1 MIRTRFAPSP
11 TGLLHIGGLRTALYA
26 FALAKHGNGKFILR
40 IEDTD
45 QKREVPG
52 AREKLQD
59 ILHNFG
65 LQWDE
70 YYIQSER
77 AKTNVYKQ
85 AAQQLIDKGLAFND
99 EGAVRLRIPKDEKI
113 AYHDFALKKTISWAT
128 NDIPEAVLL
137 KSDGFPT
144 YHLAVVVDDHEMN
157 ISHVLRAAEWI
168 PSTPIHLLL
177 YKYFGFKTPEIGHL
191 TDILDPEGGKLSKR
205 KGNVSVEQFL
215 ELGFLPEAIF
225 NFVILLGWA
234 PKDNRELYSL
244 DEFVAAFDPA
254 GLQKSNPVL
263 NLKKLDWFNGHY
275 IRAKSDADLLQLIKP
290 YLPEI
295 TPQIIPLI
303 KDRLTTL
310 AGAKSL
316 AGFFSA
322 RPDLPNHPDLPH
334 LESALTA
341 LSSADWTKSGIDSAL
356 LAMCDQ
362 QGFPRS
368 DFFMSLRLAICGSKV
383 TPPLTDSML
392 ILGKDE
398 VILRIKNCL
407 IKN

>member
-1 MIRTRFAPSP
+1 M
-11 TGLLHIGGLRTALYA
+11 
-26 FALAKHGNGKFILR
+26 
-40 IEDTD
+40 
-45 QKREVPG
+45 
-52 AREKLQD
+52 QD

-191 TDILDPEGGKLSKR
+191 TDILDPEGE
-205 KGNVSVEQFL
+205 NY
-215 ELGFLPEAIF
+215 P
-225 NFVILLGWA
+225 N
-234 PKDNRELYSL
+234 
-244 DEFVAAFDPA
+244 
-254 GLQKSNPVL
+254 
-263 NLKKLDWFNGHY
+263 
-275 IRAKSDADLLQLIKP
+275 AK
-290 YLPEI
+290 
-295 TPQIIPLI
+295 
-303 KDRLTTL
+303 
-310 AGAKSL
+310 
-316 AGFFSA
+316 
-322 RPDLPNHPDLPH
+322 
-334 LESALTA
+334 
-341 LSSADWTKSGIDSAL
+341 
-356 LAMCDQ
+356 AMFQ
-362 QGFPRS
+362 WNSF
-368 DFFMSLRLAICGSKV
+368 
-383 TPPLTDSML
+383 
-392 ILGKDE
+392 
-398 VILRIKNCL
+398 
-407 IKN
+407 